1 MKKQYDFSK
10 GERGKFFRPGVEL
23 HLPVYLDPDVAKAFH
38 SSAAV
43 NDALRTFLRIQPTT
57 RRRVRPANGRKARRA
72 H

>member
-1 MKKQYDFSK
+1 MRKEYDFSK

-43 NDALRTFLRIQPTT
+43 NDALRTVLRLRPTN
-57 RRRVRPANGRKARRA
+57 RRRARPANARTPR
-72 H
+72 